1 MASNSTLIST
11 IIPSYGMTKQEVK
24 KSICHDCRTVVV
36 GDEKCGCENPPV
48 KKQMFNDDGLINEE
62 HFKQNHEWCLG
73 CQSRRTEDNRR
84 NKFCTSCQW
93 DIQCMLGERRLQLAG
108 NRQMEI
114 IQDELDEKSL
124 LTNIYVD
131 EHTVDELLGY
141 FQKALKD
148 TVDPEEEKL
157 ILSIYNRLRQLQEL
171 GYRKWR
177 REHDSSLE
185 RSSFGY

>member
-1 MASNSTLIST
+1 
-11 IIPSYGMTKQEVK
+11 
-24 KSICHDCRTVVV
+24 
-36 GDEKCGCENPPV
+36 
-48 KKQMFNDDGLINEE
+48 MFNDDGLINEE

-108 NRQMEI
+108 NRQMEK
-114 IQDELDEKSL
+114 IQDELDELDFKGNNFYSSSEQ
-124 LTNIYVD
+124 TIYVD

-148 TVDPEEEKL
+148 TVDPEDEKL